1 MSREEDVKKTIIDV
15 KKCIEELSK
24 AIEHLDKK
32 KMMYASTIL
41 YQRKLYQRKH
51 ELEETLYYLS
61 EQALIT

>member
-1 MSREEDVKKTIIDV
+1 MTREEDVKKTISDL

-41 YQRKLYQRKH
+41 YHRKH